1 MKICPEEESASTGP
15 AQPAAGLRLRTAAG
29 LRRGRREPSDESRKD
44 LGYFV
49 ELTFVQFVALCT
61 VLLLAHGMGACPRS
75 RLLPRV
81 DPAARHLMMRN
92 VVCVCVRVYVRA
104 SLCVQ
109 WQDSWQFT

>member
-1 MKICPEEESASTGP
+1 MSPESASTGP

-29 LRRGRREPSDESRKD
+29 LRRGRREPSDVVRQDRARD

-61 VLLLAHGMGACPRS
+61 VLLLAHGMGACTCS
-75 RLLPRV
+75 RPLPRV

-92 VVCVCVRVYVRA
+92 VVCVCVCVRVYVHA
-104 SLCVQ
+104 CLSV
-109 WQDSWQFT
+109 